1 MTIPI
6 VLNRVMMPASSG
18 TPKFLLQARIKEFA
32 IPPITDGLVIGREAS
47 IGTVALQKALNLLVP
62 DHFEHVTIDDE
73 IVADMLIKSI
83 LLRRLTKDRTKD
95 RLIKFL
101 MEQVKPFMSQ
111 KDIIHV
117 QLDLEISLTGE
128 LE

>member
-1 MTIPI
+1 VTIPI

-83 LLRRLTKDRTKD
+83 LLRRLTKDR
-95 RLIKFL
+95 LIKFL

-111 KDIIHV
+111 KDIVHV
-117 QLDLEISLTGE
+117 QLDLEVSLTGE

>member
-1 MTIPI
+1 
-6 VLNRVMMPASSG
+6 MPSASPG
-18 TPKFLLQARIKEFA
+18 PKFSVQARIKDFA

-47 IGTVALQKALNLLVP
+47 IGTVALQKALNLLIT

-73 IVADMLIKSI
+73 IVADVLIKSI
-83 LLRRLTKDRTKD
+83 LLRRLTKDR
-95 RLIKFL
+95 LVKFL
-101 MEQVKPFMSQ
+101 IEQIKPFMSSQ
-111 KDIIHV
+111 DIIHV

>member
-6 VLNRVMMPASSG
+6 VLNKVMMPASSG
-18 TPKFLLQARIKEFA
+18 TPKFLLHARIKEFA

-73 IVADMLIKSI
+73 IVADVLIKSI
-83 LLRRLTKDRTKD
+83 LLRRLTKDR
-95 RLIKFL
+95 LIKFL
-101 MEQVKPFMSQ
+101 MEQIKPFMSSR
-111 KDIIHV
+111 DILHV